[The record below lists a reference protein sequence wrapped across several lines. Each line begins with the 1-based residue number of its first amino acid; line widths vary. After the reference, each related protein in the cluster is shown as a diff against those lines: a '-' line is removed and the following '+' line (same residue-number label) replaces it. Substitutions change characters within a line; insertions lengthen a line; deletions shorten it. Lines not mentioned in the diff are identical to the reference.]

1 MEPLNLKGKFWAPQK
16 LKITSF
22 LDDLRVLE
30 LKYERVCMGVH
41 THAHPCTPMH
51 TLHTLLELGSR
62 DLNSS
67 RIDVIFDF

>member
-41 THAHPCTPMH
+41 THAHPAHPSKFK
-51 TLHTLLELGSR
+51 LQGPQFIEK
-62 DLNSS
+62 
-67 RIDVIFDF
+67 